1 MKRLAHQMIIFS
13 VLAIIVGI
21 SPRAMA
27 NDQPILIGATVSLE
41 GKYKEPSLM
50 IQQAYKM
57 WVEEVNQRGGV
68 LNRPVK
74 LILYD
79 DKSNPDLAR
88 KLYLRLI
95 EEDKVD
101 LVFSPYGT
109 PLTLAASEATEQ
121 YGYTLL
127 ASASAG
133 NTPWQRGYEFLF
145 GMYAPAD
152 RFFIGTLDMMA
163 TKGYKT
169 LSLIYDETSAFNLDV
184 AAGVQEWADRFK
196 IKILYK
202 KGYRDGNKELSAI
215 TEDLKA
221 IDSNGL
227 IISAYTPDCY
237 EFLLQLNQH
246 SYRPLVIGMTIAPGH
261 PDFQKN
267 VGEIADKIFSPTQW
281 EPDERIP
288 FPGTKNFITHFQKFT
303 GRMPS
308 FHAGSAYAACQIYEH
323 AILSSGSLDNYKIRN
338 YISALDTVTV
348 IGRFKV
354 DPTGKQ
360 IGHNSFTIQWQNGKK
375 EIVWP
380 SKMQTAKPLF

>member
-1 MKRLAHQMIIFS
+1 MKLSAHRFIVFLL
-13 VLAIIVGI
+13 LAILSGLNLK
-21 SPRAMA
+21 AMA
-27 NDQPILIGATVSLE
+27 NDQPILIGATASLE
-41 GKYKEPSLM
+41 GKYEEPSLM

-57 WVEEVNQRGGV
+57 WVEEVNQGGGI
-68 LNRPVK
+68 LKRTVK

-79 DKSNPDLAR
+79 DKSNPDLA
-88 KLYLRLI
+88 KELYRRLI

-109 PLTLAASEATEQ
+109 PLTLAASEVSEQ
-121 YGYTLL
+121 HGYTML
-127 ASASAG
+127 ASGSAG
-133 NTPWQRGYEFLF
+133 NTPWQRGYKFLF

-152 RFFIGTLDMMA
+152 RFFIGTLEMMV
-163 TKGYKT
+163 TKGYRT

-184 AAGVQEWADRFK
+184 AAGVQQWADKFK
-196 IKILYK
+196 IKILFL
-202 KGYRDGNKELSAI
+202 KGYKDGNAELPGI
-215 TEDLKA
+215 TKDLKA
-221 IDSNGL
+221 TDANGL
-227 IISAYTPDCY
+227 IISAYTPDCH
-237 EFLLQLNQH
+237 EFLRQLNLH
-246 SYRPLVIGMTIAPGH
+246 NYRPPIIGMTIAPGH

-288 FPGTKNFITHFQKFT
+288 FPGTKKFIGEFQKFT

-308 FHAGSAYAACQIYEH
+308 FHAGSAYAACQIFEQ
-323 AILSSGSLDNYKIRN
+323 AILHSGSLDNLNIRN

-354 DPTGKQ
+354 DPSGKQ